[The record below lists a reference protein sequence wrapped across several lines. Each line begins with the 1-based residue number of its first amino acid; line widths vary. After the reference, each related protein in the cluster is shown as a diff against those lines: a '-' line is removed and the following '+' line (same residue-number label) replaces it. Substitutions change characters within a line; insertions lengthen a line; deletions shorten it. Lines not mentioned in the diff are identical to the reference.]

1 MSTTPVLLFDL
12 DGTLLDTAPE
22 FAQCLN
28 FLLAQE
34 GRAPV
39 SIENIRHLISFGA
52 KFLVAEGFG
61 LPIQHPCVDRLNA
74 RFLDIY
80 RQNIGFKT
88 EYFPGILSLLE
99 KLTQEGI
106 AWGIVTNKPARFTHP
121 LLEKFELLHTAR
133 SIVCGDTLATSKPD
147 PAPLLHACRQLGVSP
162 LNGWYIG
169 DAKTDVE
176 AGRQAGM
183 QCAIANYGYIPFNQ
197 NSRDW
202 KADYYFHH
210 ADELKRLVFD

>member
-28 FLLAQE
+28 FLLNQE
-34 GRAPV
+34 GHPPI

-52 KFLVAEGFG
+52 KSLVAKGFG
-61 LPIQHPCVDRLNA
+61 LSIQHPLVDRLNA

-80 RQNIGFKT
+80 RQNIGFQT
-88 EYFPGILSLLE
+88 QYFPGIHSLLE
-99 KLTQEGI
+99 KLTQENI
-106 AWGIVTNKPARFTHP
+106 PWGIVTNKAERFTYP
-121 LLEKFELLHTAR
+121 LLEKFELLHNAR

-147 PAPLLHACRQLGVSP
+147 PAPLLHACQQLGVSA

-169 DAKTDVE
+169 DAKTDVD

-183 QCAIANYGYIPFNQ
+183 RCAIANYGYIPHNE
-197 NSRDW
+197 NSQDW
-202 KADYYFHH
+202 KADYYLNH
-210 ADELKRLVFD
+210 ANEIERLVFD